1 MIAPP
6 KDIQAIGKEIAILW
20 QDGREDYFS
29 MEKLRAHSPSA
40 ENTGE
45 MDILG
50 RLHGGGGL
58 REFPGVEVTGW
69 RQVGNY
75 ALRFNFSDGHNTGL
89 YSFHYLQ
96 DLADKLNEADSL

>member
-1 MIAPP
+1 MIPPP
-6 KDIQAIGKEIAILW
+6 KDIQAIGKEIAVLW

-50 RLHGGGGL
+50 RLHGGDGPK
-58 REFPGVEVTGW
+58 EFPGVEVTGW
-69 RQVGNY
+69 QQVGSY
-75 ALRFNFSDGHNTGL
+75 AFRFNFSDGHNTGL
-89 YSFHYLQ
+89 YSFQYLR
-96 DLADKLNEADSL
+96 DLGDELKESGSS